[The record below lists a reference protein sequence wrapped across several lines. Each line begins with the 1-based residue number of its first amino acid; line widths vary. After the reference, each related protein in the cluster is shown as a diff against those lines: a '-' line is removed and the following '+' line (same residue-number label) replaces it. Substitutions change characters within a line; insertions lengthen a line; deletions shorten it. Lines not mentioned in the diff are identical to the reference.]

1 MPVAQTDPV
10 SLWTLGSFF
19 TPSPGHPGRHWDASA
34 LRSNMPRRVT
44 GGRPWAAYHGT
55 LGAIHSGLRC
65 PLRDEGA
72 GDTRLACESND
83 ALRGFSGV
91 SRGYSCFYRAICSL
105 ELPCSDA
112 VKGLSDLFI
121 CVLFLTSH

>member
-1 MPVAQTDPV
+1 MAQTDPV
-10 SLWTLGSFF
+10 SLCTLGSFF
-19 TPSPGHPGRHWDASA
+19 IPSRGHPGTPWDASA
-34 LRSNMPRRVT
+34 LRSDMPRRVT
-44 GGRPWAAYHGT
+44 GGRPWAACHGT

-65 PLRDEGA
+65 PLRDGGA
-72 GDTRLACESND
+72 GDTRLTCESND
-83 ALRGFSGV
+83 ALWGSSGV

-112 VKGLSDLFI
+112 LKGLWDLFI